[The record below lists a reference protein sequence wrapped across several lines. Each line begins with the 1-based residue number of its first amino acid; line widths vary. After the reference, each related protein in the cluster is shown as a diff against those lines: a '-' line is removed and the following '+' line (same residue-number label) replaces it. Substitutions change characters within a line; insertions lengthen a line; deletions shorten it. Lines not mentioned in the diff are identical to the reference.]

1 VEFDVVDSYSEAE
14 MQQHPLLI
22 AALER
27 WRNGDDTQIARA
39 GIAELLNK
47 SDLYR
52 NIRDAAA
59 TFRLYEDDVSTIPD
73 DPGAVLAQEV
83 RSALEP
89 LLARLESIQV
99 EIPYTRWEDPRPQ
112 MEIERAERREAQ
124 RAEQEAAHAEA

>member
-1 VEFDVVDSYSEAE
+1 
-14 MQQHPLLI
+14 MP
-22 AALER
+22 
-27 WRNGDDTQIARA
+27 
-39 GIAELLNK
+39 
-47 SDLYR
+47 
-52 NIRDAAA
+52 RDAAA